1 MARTLPD
8 VVKWAPEQ
16 TRRTTRY
23 LAVAAIVVMVLLVG
37 LFILNRLRIANRAE
51 TLSLVQYQRQLSLAG
66 ELLRD
71 METGQRG
78 FLLTG
83 QDTFLDPYR
92 RAQGQLPA
100 LFNQLRSQAGM
111 IGPDGLAQVSGF
123 IESATTWENEAA
135 KSLDLRRQAG
145 ATLNNNQEAVA
156 SGKALFD
163 ALRARQQ
170 TLDDYIRA
178 QVDTVSQGYSAINPW
193 VLILLALVTVMIVG
207 TVAYCQSLVQRL
219 GQLAAFL
226 QIRQDRVQAYNR
238 VVTALNGPTEL
249 QPLLQAALPTILE
262 TVGAQAGVMYMLEQ
276 GLLRPAMF
284 VGLNP
289 DELPALRPGEGLPG
303 IAIQQNRLVAT
314 NDLPLDTPYRIN
326 VGVGAAP
333 PRNVI
338 SLPLRFGNQ
347 LLGALTVAS
356 VSTIG
361 EEEIHQLR
369 LATSQLATA
378 ISNVRSFE
386 DLADQ
391 REELRRSNAEIAK
404 RLEENET
411 LQEMGR
417 ELANQRDLQPLL
429 QLICREARHLLQAD
443 YTAVATQIDRD
454 GATKWVATDGTRTA
468 VATTTVFPPG
478 QGTAARVIA
487 QSGPFIQGP
496 LTTPELRAEFAVHAA
511 EEMEQCFGVPLFHKD
526 LPVGALIVAYRRPHV
541 ISDEMIELAAS
552 LAAYGSVAIDNA
564 RLLEELSDERDL
576 VSARAQ
582 ELEEKNREVERA
594 TRLKSEF
601 VANMS
606 HELRTP
612 LNSILALSQ
621 IMGDELDGTLN
632 AEQRKQIEIIERNG
646 QNLLRLINDI
656 LDLSKIEA
664 GKLDLMLSTFTLQDL
679 LENVRTVVWPLVSGK
694 GLQLVLDSAPELP
707 RLMTDENKLKQ
718 VLLNLLSN
726 AVKFTEHGTIT
737 VAVRPGREIGGEQQ
751 TLRSPQWITFE
762 VSDTGIG
769 IAPENLPSIW
779 EEFEQ
784 VDGSLSRR
792 YQGTGLGL
800 TIVRR
805 LVGLLGGQIVA
816 RSVLNNGSNFIF
828 SIPVQLARGPQVI
841 EVEGAAPL
849 VSPEMRSAVR
859 LHEPGKPVV
868 LLVDDDPEVIYILE
882 KYLRDDGYAIEVAHS
897 ADEAISKARLLHPFA
912 MTLDVM
918 LPGRDGWEVIQ
929 ALKGDSQ
936 TADIPIIMLS
946 MLDNRQLGYSL
957 GASDYLVKPVSR
969 NDLLQRLERL
979 RNGHPL
985 QSVLVVD
992 DDPIQQRVIST
1003 TLRDVGMT
1011 VVTCPNGLEALQ
1023 WLQDHTPDLITL
1035 DLMMPGMDGFTV
1047 LEQIKHRE
1055 PLDAVPVL
1063 IITAKEITSEDRR
1076 RLNSRIA
1083 AIIAKGPSEREELLR
1098 EVHARLEH
1106 HRVKLVRSVE
1116 VPHE

>member
-8 VVKWAPEQ
+8 VLKWTPEH

-23 LAVAAIVVMVLLVG
+23 LAVAAVVVVALLGG
-37 LFILNRLRIANRAE
+37 LFVLDRLRVANRSKMLA
-51 TLSLVQYQRQLSLAG
+51 LVQYQRQVSLAG

-83 QDTFLDPYR
+83 QDSFLDPYR

-100 LFNQLRSQAGM
+100 LFNQLRSQAST
-111 IGPDGLAQVSGF
+111 IGPDGPGQISAFV
-123 IESATTWENEAA
+123 ESATTWENAAA
-135 KSLDLRRQAG
+135 KTLDLRRQSG
-145 ATLNNNQEAVA
+145 ATPDSNQEAVA
-156 SGKALFD
+156 TGKALFD
-163 ALRARQQ
+163 ALRTRQQ
-170 TLDDYIRA
+170 AVDDYVRA
-178 QVDTVSQGYSAINPW
+178 QLDTVNQSYNTIYPW
-193 VLILLALVTVMIVG
+193 VLILLTLVTVMVVG

-226 QIRQDRVQAYNR
+226 QVRQDRVQAYNR
-238 VVTALNGPTEL
+238 VVTTLNGPTEL

-262 TVGAQAGVMYMLEQ
+262 TVGGQAGAIYMLEQ
-276 GLLRPAMF
+276 GVLRPAMTMGF
-284 VGLNP
+284 NADGLP
-289 DELPALRPGEGLPG
+289 GLRLGEGLPG
-303 IAIQQNRLVAT
+303 VAIQQNRLVAT
-314 NDLPLDTPYRIN
+314 NDLPADTPYQIN
-326 VGVGAAP
+326 VGIGVAP
-333 PRNVI
+333 ARNVV

-356 VSTIG
+356 VGTIG
-361 EEEIHQLR
+361 EEETHQLR

-386 DLADQ
+386 DLAEQ
-391 REELRRSNAEIAK
+391 REELRQSNAEIAR

-429 QLICREARHLLQAD
+429 QLICREARHLIQAD
-443 YTAVATQIDRD
+443 YTAVATQVDRD
-454 GATKWVATDGTRTA
+454 GATKWVATDGTRTSA
-468 VATTTVFPPG
+468 AMTTIFPPG
-478 QGTAARVIA
+478 QGTAGRVIA
-487 QSGPFIQGP
+487 QKGPIIQGP

-511 EEMEQCFGVPLFHKD
+511 EEMQECFGVPLFHKD
-526 LPVGALIVAYRRPHV
+526 QPVGALIVAYRRPQA
-541 ISDEMIELAAS
+541 ISDEMIDLATS

-576 VSARAQ
+576 VAARAL

-632 AEQRKQIEIIERNG
+632 GEQRKQIEIIERNG

-664 GKLDLMLSTFTLQDL
+664 GKLDLLPSTFTPQDL

-694 GLQLVLDSAPELP
+694 GLQLVLDVAPELP

-726 AVKFTEHGTIT
+726 AVKFTEQGTIT
-737 VAVRPGREIGGEQQ
+737 IAARSGREIGGGQQ
-751 TLRSPQWITFE
+751 TRHSPQWITFE

-792 YQGTGLGL
+792 YEGTGLGL

-805 LVGLLGGQIVA
+805 LVGLLGGEIVV

-828 SIPVQLARGPQVI
+828 SIPVQLAKGPQVI
-841 EVEGAAPL
+841 AVED
-849 VSPEMRSAVR
+849 VSQTVNPESRTAMRLR
-859 LHEPGKPVV
+859 EHGKPVV
-868 LLVDDDPEVIYILE
+868 LIVDDDPEVIYILE
-882 KYLRDDGYAIEVAHS
+882 KYLRDDGYGIEVAHTG
-897 ADEAISKARLLHPFA
+897 DEAINKARQLHPFA

-918 LPGRDGWEVIQ
+918 LPGRDGWDVIQ
-929 ALKGDSQ
+929 TLKGDPL

-1003 TLRDVGMT
+1003 TLRDAGMT
-1011 VVTCPNGLEALQ
+1011 VVTCPNGIDALQ

-1047 LEQIKHRE
+1047 LEEIKHRE
-1055 PLDAVPVL
+1055 TLHAVPVL
-1063 IITAKEITSEDRR
+1063 IITAKEITPEDRR

-1083 AIIAKGPSEREELLR
+1083 AIIEKGPSERNELLR
-1098 EVHARLEH
+1098 EVHVRLEH
-1106 HRVKLVRSVE
+1106 HRVKLARSVE
-1116 VPHE
+1116 VPDE